1 MTAKGSRTPRK
12 GKVAGEI
19 TPNAQTEAEDLRPFT
34 VGAKVV
40 LKGEVRDG
48 PTGEVVAVKEG
59 DTRSVRFD
67 GEQKACE
74 VTIDML
80 RRLP

>member
-12 GKVAGEI
+12 AKAKENVQ
-19 TPNAQTEAEDLRPFT
+19 NVQTEADDLRPFI
-34 VGAKVV
+34 VGSKVV
-40 LKGEVRDG
+40 LGGTLRDG
-48 PTGEVVAVKEG
+48 PQGEVVAVKEG
-59 DTRSVRFD
+59 DSRMVHFE
-67 GEQKACE
+67 GEEKACE